1 MRFADRVGSVTESA
15 TLAVSN
21 KARAMA
27 RQGIDVVDLGGG
39 DPDFITPA
47 HIRAAAEQAMNDGDT
62 HYVNSRGKPELLAA
76 LADKLSRENGLV
88 YDAATEILVAPGG
101 KQAIYETVMA
111 LVGPGDEV
119 IIPEPAWVSYVPCV
133 QLAGATPVPVSLPA
147 DDNWTLTRDLL
158 AAAVTPRSRLMI
170 INSPSNPTGHVLR
183 PVELQA
189 IADVAAAHD
198 LLVLADEIYEHLL
211 FNGHHHTSLGTLP
224 GMADRT
230 LTVNGFSKSYAMT
243 GWRVGYVAARR
254 EIISQIFKVHSHSVT
269 CATSFAQAG
278 AVAALTGPQE
288 CIAEM
293 LAAYTRRRAL
303 VTDGFSA
310 IPGLA
315 CPPIEGAFYAFVDV
329 RGTGLD
335 SATFATRFLDEA
347 HVAVTPGVAFGAA
360 GEGFVRLSFANSD
373 ELLEKAVERTA
384 RMLRGV
390 TATV

>member
-47 HIRAAAEQAMNDGDT
+47 HIRAAAEQAMNAGDT
-62 HYVNSRGKPELLAA
+62 HYVNSRGTPELLAA
-76 LADKLSRENGLV
+76 LADKLRRENGLV

-133 QLAGATPVPVSLPA
+133 QLAGATPVPVNLPA

-158 AAAVTPRSRLMI
+158 AAAVTPRSRLII

-183 PVELQA
+183 PAELQA

-211 FNGHHHTSLGTLP
+211 FNGHHHTSFGTLP

-293 LAAYTRRRAL
+293 LAAYARRRAL
-303 VTDGFSA
+303 VTDGFNA
-310 IPGLA
+310 ISGLA

-335 SATFATRFLDEA
+335 SATFAARLLDEA

-390 TATV
+390 TAAV

>member
-1 MRFADRVGSVTESA
+1 MHLADRVRHVNESA

-21 KARAMA
+21 KARALA

-47 HIRAAAEQAMNDGDT
+47 HIRAAAARAMDEGLT
-62 HYVNSRGKPELLAA
+62 HYVNSRGIPELLTA
-76 LADKLSRENGLV
+76 LADKLRRENGLT
-88 YDAATEILVAPGG
+88 YDPATEILVAPGG

-133 QLAGATPVPVSLPA
+133 HLAGATPVPLALPA
-147 DDNWTLTRDLL
+147 DRNWTLER
-158 AAAVTPRSRLMI
+158 AALEAVVTPRTRLVI
-170 INSPSNPTGHVLR
+170 INSPSNPTGHVMREAELR
-183 PVELQA
+183 VV
-189 IADVAAAHD
+189 ADVAAAHD

-211 FNGHHHTSLGTLP
+211 YDGQRHISFGTLP

-243 GWRVGYVAARR
+243 GWRLGYVAARR
-254 EIISQIFKVHSHSVT
+254 DLVAQIFKVHSHSVT

-278 AVAALTGPQE
+278 GVAALTGPQD

-293 LAAYTRRRAL
+293 LAAYTRRRRL
-303 VTDGFSA
+303 VTEGFNA
-310 IPGLA
+310 IPGLH
-315 CPPIEGAFYAFVDV
+315 CPPIEGAFYAFLDV
-329 RGTGLD
+329 RGTGMD
-335 SATFATRFLDEA
+335 SVTFAGRLLEEVY
-347 HVAVTPGVAFGAA
+347 VAVTPGIAFGEA

-373 ELLEKAVERTA
+373 EMLAKAVERTA
-384 RMLRGV
+384 RLLR
-390 TATV
+390 AAPARA

>member
-1 MRFADRVGSVTESA
+1 MRFAERVGAVTESA

-27 RQGIDVVDLGGG
+27 RQGIDVIDLGGG

-47 HIRAAAEQAMNDGDT
+47 HIRAAAERAMHAGDT
-62 HYVNSRGKPELLAA
+62 HYVNSRGTPELLSA
-76 LADKLSRENGLV
+76 LADKLQRENGLT
-88 YDAATEILVAPGG
+88 YDPATEILVAPGG

-119 IIPEPAWVSYVPCV
+119 VIPEPAWVSYVPCV
-133 QLAGATPVPVSLPA
+133 QLAGATPVPVDLPA
-147 DDNWTLTRDLL
+147 DANWTLRREALE
-158 AAAVTPRSRLMI
+158 AAVTPRTRLII

-183 PVELQA
+183 PAEMQA

-198 LLVLADEIYEHLL
+198 LLVLSDEIYEHLL
-211 FNGHHHTSLGTLP
+211 YDGHRHVSFGTLP

-230 LTVNGFSKSYAMT
+230 LTINGFSKSYAMT

-278 AVAALTGPQE
+278 AVAALTGPQD

-303 VTDGFSA
+303 ITDGFNA

-315 CPPIEGAFYAFVDV
+315 CPPIEGAFYGFVDV
-329 RGTGLD
+329 RGSGLD
-335 SATFATRFLDEA
+335 SATFATRLLDAA

-373 ELLEKAVERTA
+373 DLLARAVDRTS
-384 RMLRGV
+384 RLLRGAPAPV
-390 TATV
+390 

>member
-1 MRFADRVGSVTESA
+1 MHFADRVSHVTESA

-21 KARAMA
+21 KARALA

-47 HIRAAAEQAMNDGDT
+47 HIRAAAEAAMHAGLT
-62 HYVNSRGKPELLAA
+62 HYVNSRGIPELLAA
-76 LADKLSRENGLV
+76 LADKLQRENGLT
-88 YDAATEILVAPGG
+88 YDAASEILVAPGG

-133 QLAGATPVPVSLPA
+133 QLAGATPVPLALPA
-147 DDNWTLTRDLL
+147 NRNWTLERSAL
-158 AAAVTPRSRLMI
+158 AAVVTPRTRLII
-170 INSPSNPTGHVLR
+170 INSPSNPTGHVMR
-183 PVELQA
+183 RAELEA
-189 IADVAAAHD
+189 VAAVAAEHD

-211 FNGHHHTSLGTLP
+211 FDGHQHISFGTLP

-243 GWRVGYVAARR
+243 GWRLGYVAARR
-254 EIISQIFKVHSHSVT
+254 PIIAQIFKVHSHSVT

-278 AVAALTGPQE
+278 GVAALTGPQD

-303 VTDGFSA
+303 VTGGFNA
-310 IPGLA
+310 IPGLR
-315 CPPIEGAFYAFVDV
+315 CPVIEGAFYAFVDI

-335 SATFATRFLDEA
+335 SVTFASRLLDEA
-347 HVAVTPGVAFGAA
+347 HVAVTPGIAFGQA

-373 ELLEKAVERTA
+373 DLLAKAIERTA
-384 RMLRGV
+384 RLLQTTPVR
-390 TATV
+390 A